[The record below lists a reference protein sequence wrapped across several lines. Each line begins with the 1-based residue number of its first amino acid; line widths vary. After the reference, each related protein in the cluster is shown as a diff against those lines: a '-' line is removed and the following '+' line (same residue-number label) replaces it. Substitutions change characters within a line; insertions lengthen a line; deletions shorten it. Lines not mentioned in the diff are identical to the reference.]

1 MKNRII
7 AIALSLA
14 LTLAFAL
21 PVFAH
26 ATLLRSIPE
35 ANAELD
41 SAPAQIELFFS
52 EALEP
57 GFSKI
62 TVLDTNGIQV
72 DNADAR
78 VDPTDP
84 THLTVSV
91 RSLSDGV
98 YTASWQVL
106 SAVDGHVTA
115 GAFPFAVGEVDPGAL
130 ATAGQSS
137 RTIKLSVGEIVGKW
151 FVFLA
156 AAALTGSVLF
166 VLVVWGPA
174 YRATSGSK
182 EETEFDA
189 PWPRLIT
196 LALIVLVVGNVVALL
211 THVGQ
216 VSGAEIAAPWSNAAS
231 SVLFNTRYGAL
242 WIARLALAFVIAA
255 LLPNA
260 NSNRDRW
267 IAFGLA
273 ALLLLTISLGSHA
286 AAQPDPLIPVVAD
299 WIHLLAASVWVGGL
313 AHFVAGMWS
322 ARQFESAFRTRL
334 AARLI
339 PRFSALAL
347 VSVGVLALTGLYSSV
362 IHIGSFDA
370 LNNSL
375 YGRALIVKLIIALPM
390 LALGAVNLL
399 GITPAMK
406 KAASDLPGFRNPAG
420 LVDRFRN
427 LITSEITLGVV
438 LFLSVGV
445 LTAIPPARTTA
456 VAPSITDSA
465 TVDDLTLAIDI
476 APGRV
481 GLNTFTLT
489 LTSAGQPVFNTKEVL
504 LRFVPVSGKLPPS
517 EVVLS
522 AQGGGQYGV
531 KGSNLSLPDTWQVQA
546 VVRREGQFDAYA
558 NFNVSVGAAA
568 TQQYPWHR
576 VAGGLLLGSALA
588 YLFAFS
594 SLGQTQRQLIGFG
607 IVPALALA
615 IVSVAVFYRS
625 PSTEQAGLVNPIPPN
640 EMSIAQ
646 GRILFETNC
655 APCHGETGLGD
666 GPVGITLNPRPAD
679 LTQHAIPGVHPDGQ
693 LYLWISDGFP
703 GSVMPKF
710 RTALSDDERWHLVN
724 YMRTLAPK

>member
-1 MKNRII
+1 MKKRLVVL
-7 AIALSLA
+7 ALSLTLA
-14 LTLAFAL
+14 LTLAW
-21 PVFAH
+21 PVLAH

-41 SAPAQIELFFS
+41 RAPAQIELFFS

-57 GFSKI
+57 GFSTI

-84 THLTVSV
+84 THLTVSL
-91 RSLSDGV
+91 RSLADGV

-115 GAFPFAVGEVDPGAL
+115 GAFPFAVGEVAPDAL
-130 ATAGQSS
+130 ASAGQSS

-156 AAALTGSVLF
+156 AAALTGSGLF
-166 VLVVWGPA
+166 VLAVWGPA
-174 YRATSGSK
+174 LREVSAK
-182 EETEFDA
+182 DNTEFDA

-196 LALIVLVVGNVVALL
+196 LALVMLVVGNVVALL

-216 VSGAEIAAPWSNAAS
+216 VSGGEIAAPWSNATG

-242 WIARLALAFVIAA
+242 WIVRLALAFALAA

-260 NSNRDRW
+260 SSNRDRW

-273 ALLLLTISLGSHA
+273 ALLLLTISLGSHS
-286 AAQPDPLIPVVAD
+286 AAQPRPLIPVAAD

-313 AHFVAGMWS
+313 AHFVAGMWA
-322 ARQFESAFRTRL
+322 ARQFEPGFRTRL
-334 AARLI
+334 TARLI

-347 VSVGVLALTGLYSSV
+347 ISVGVLTLTGLYSAV

-370 LNNSL
+370 LNNTI
-375 YGRALIVKLIIALPM
+375 YGRTLIVKLIIVLPM

-406 KAASDLPGFRNPAG
+406 KAAADPAG
-420 LVDRFRN
+420 FGNPPGLVTRFRN

-456 VAPSITDSA
+456 AAPSIADST
-465 TVDDLTLAIDI
+465 TVDDLTIALDI

-489 LTSAGQPVFNTKEVL
+489 LTSEGQPVFNTKEVL
-504 LRFVPVSGKLPPS
+504 LRFAPLSGKLPPS
-517 EVVLS
+517 EAALS
-522 AQGGGQYGV
+522 AQGGGQYSL

-546 VVRREGQFDAYA
+546 VVRREGQFDTYA
-558 NFNVSVGAAA
+558 NFNVSVGATA

-594 SLGQTQRQLIGFG
+594 SLGQTQKQLIGLG
-607 IVPALALA
+607 VAPALALA
-615 IVSVAVFYRS
+615 IASVAVFYRS
-625 PSTEQAGLVNPIPPN
+625 PTTEQAELVNPIPPN

-646 GRILFETNC
+646 GKILFETNC

>member
-1 MKNRII
+1 M
-7 AIALSLA
+7 
-14 LTLAFAL
+14 
-21 PVFAH
+21 
-26 ATLLRSIPE
+26 
-35 ANAELD
+35 
-41 SAPAQIELFFS
+41 
-52 EALEP
+52 
-57 GFSKI
+57 
-62 TVLDTNGIQV
+62 
-72 DNADAR
+72 
-78 VDPTDP
+78 
-84 THLTVSV
+84 
-91 RSLSDGV
+91 
-98 YTASWQVL
+98 
-106 SAVDGHVTA
+106 
-115 GAFPFAVGEVDPGAL
+115 
-130 ATAGQSS
+130 
-137 RTIKLSVGEIVGKW
+137 
-151 FVFLA
+151 
-156 AAALTGSVLF
+156 
-166 VLVVWGPA
+166 
-174 YRATSGSK
+174 
-182 EETEFDA
+182 
-189 PWPRLIT
+189 
-196 LALIVLVVGNVVALL
+196 
-211 THVGQ
+211 
-216 VSGAEIAAPWSNAAS
+216 
-231 SVLFNTRYGAL
+231 
-242 WIARLALAFVIAA
+242 
-255 LLPNA
+255 
-260 NSNRDRW
+260 
-267 IAFGLA
+267 
-273 ALLLLTISLGSHA
+273 
-286 AAQPDPLIPVVAD
+286 
-299 WIHLLAASVWVGGL
+299 
-313 AHFVAGMWS
+313 
-322 ARQFESAFRTRL
+322 
-334 AARLI
+334 
-339 PRFSALAL
+339 
-347 VSVGVLALTGLYSSV
+347 
-362 IHIGSFDA
+362 
-370 LNNSL
+370 
-375 YGRALIVKLIIALPM
+375 
-390 LALGAVNLL
+390 
-399 GITPAMK
+399 
-406 KAASDLPGFRNPAG
+406 
-420 LVDRFRN
+420 
-427 LITSEITLGVV
+427 
-438 LFLSVGV
+438 